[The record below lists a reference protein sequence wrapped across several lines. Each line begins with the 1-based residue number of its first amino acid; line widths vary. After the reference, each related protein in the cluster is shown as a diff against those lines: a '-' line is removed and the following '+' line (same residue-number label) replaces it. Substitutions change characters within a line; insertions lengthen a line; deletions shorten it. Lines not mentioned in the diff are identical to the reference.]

1 MMERLG
7 RVRFRLH
14 EQGLRGLME
23 FLCRLMPAEAITC
36 VRVNDDYVRVSC
48 YMTKAELELMDASIP
63 GLEFSTSAT
72 NEDEDITEAFSS
84 FLAEFGEENT
94 WEDDI

>member
-7 RVRFRLH
+7 RVRFQLH

-36 VRVNDDYVRVSC
+36 VRVNDDYVMVSC
-48 YMTKAELELMDASIP
+48 YMTRAELELMDASIP
-63 GLEFSTSAT
+63 DLVS
-72 NEDEDITEAFSS
+72 EDEEITEAVSR
-84 FLAEFGEENT
+84 FLAEFGEEDP
-94 WEDDI
+94 WQGDI